1 MPAFFR
7 YRCLFLAFPILAQVP
22 RIARADALDASCVSI
37 QVRDSAP
44 VPNVAPRLD
53 VTLKD
58 ECGKD
63 VAYAAIRLR
72 PRDGGPKSGGS
83 IGIEWLE
90 ALVIPAEQRAY
101 DILHS
106 GESVTEK
113 ESANGLTASSVSAS
127 VTCLVFVDRT
137 AVGDKEEIRSAADIL
152 GDTRVAEL
160 RERILAKVSDFDA
173 AKVYFR
179 DAHPVLGSFEEEF
192 VVTFS
197 QVFRTTSR
205 EAWNSYI
212 EQQTTMTEAL
222 IALRKDYSQIT
233 AENH

>member
-1 MPAFFR
+1 MPACFR
-7 YRCLFLAFPILAQVP
+7 YRLLFLVFPILAQSS
-22 RIARADALDASCVSI
+22 RIARADALEASCVSI
-37 QVRDSAP
+37 QVRDSEP
-44 VPNVAPRLD
+44 VPNVTPRLD
-53 VTLKD
+53 VTLKN

-63 VAYAAIRLR
+63 VAYAAIQLR
-72 PRDGGPKSGGS
+72 PRDGGPSSGGP

-106 GESVTEK
+106 GESTTLK
-113 ESANGLTASSVSAS
+113 EPANGLTASTVSAS
-127 VTCLVFVDRT
+127 VACLVFVDRT
-137 AVGDKEEIRSAADIL
+137 AVGDKEEIRRAADIL
-152 GDTRVAEL
+152 GDTRVGEL

-173 AKVYFR
+173 AKAYFR
-179 DAHPVLGSFEEEF
+179 DAHPVLGSFEEQF

-197 QVFRTTSR
+197 QAFRTMSQ

-222 IALRKDYSQIT
+222 IALHKSYSEIST
-233 AENH
+233 ESH